1 MKSTA
6 RITRRFA
13 GLALLALTA
22 LLPASLVAQAFIF
35 NAPSGAWSDSGN
47 WDHRDLLGNFPDRY
61 YSYYAAGD
69 VPDLA
74 DDAYI
79 IGGRTAT
86 LGTGTSGSAYR
97 VYIGEGPNFTSPQ
110 SSGTL
115 NITGGDLTSSNGYIQ
130 YGGTVNVSAGTWFVS
145 DNTPQSLLHIYNGAL
160 NLTGT
165 GVVQVG
171 LNSVGTLSME
181 PSSGTAV
188 LNIGTGGTAGTLAAA
203 RIVGNGNAVVNFNH
217 TGDVTFDTR
226 LTGLLSVTKSGV
238 GTTVLT
244 GANTY
249 AGESGNTYSGGTII
263 NEGTLV
269 AGGGFSGTKSSL
281 GTGTVTVND
290 GGTLA
295 GNDHITGHTTITEG
309 GHLAPDAGGVF
320 RFDAGLTL
328 EDGAIL
334 DLSLGSGPPFSI
346 LVNGGVFNAAGIITV
361 NLTDSGDFAA
371 GTPYT
376 LIDFNGA
383 ITVNNTATFQ
393 LGTQIAGFTTVLS
406 FDGNSL
412 VATATVAP
420 AVPEPSTY
428 AALAGLGALAFAF
441 TRRRR

>member
-1 MKSTA
+1 MNSTF
-6 RITRRFA
+6 RLTRRLSGF
-13 GLALLALTA
+13 ALLAVTA
-22 LLPASLVAQAFIF
+22 LLPASLVAQAHFF

-47 WDHRDLLGNFPDRY
+47 WDYRNLLGNFPDLY
-61 YSYYAAGD
+61 YSYYAAGEA
-69 VPDLA
+69 PDSS

-79 IGGRTAT
+79 ISGRTAT

-97 VYIGEGPNFTSPQ
+97 VYIGESASFSSPQ

-115 NITGGDLTSSNGYIQ
+115 NITGGNLTSSNGYIQ
-130 YGGTVNVSAGTWFVS
+130 YGGTVNVSAGSWFV
-145 DNTPQSLLHIYNGAL
+145 DDGTPQSLLHVYQGTL
-160 NLTGT
+160 NLTGS

-171 LNSVGTLSME
+171 FNSVGTLYMD

-188 LNIGTGGTAGTLAAA
+188 VNIGTGGTAGTLNAV
-203 RIVGNGNAVVNFNH
+203 RVTGNSNAVVNFNH

-226 LTGLLSVTKSGV
+226 LTGQLSVTKSGA

-244 GANTY
+244 GTNITD
-249 AGESGNTYSGGTII
+249 GQSGNTYSGGTTI
-263 NEGTLV
+263 NAGTLV
-269 AGGGFSGTKSSL
+269 AGGGFSTNISSL
-281 GTGTVTVND
+281 GTGAVTVND

-295 GNDHITGHTTITEG
+295 GNDHITGHVTITEG
-309 GHLAPDAGGVF
+309 GHLAPDAGGFF

-328 EDGAIL
+328 EDGAVL

-346 LVNGGVFNAAGIITV
+346 LVDGGAFNTTGIITV

-383 ITVNNTATFQ
+383 LTVNNTATFQ
-393 LGTQIAGFTTVLS
+393 LDQQIDGFTTVLS
-406 FDGNSL
+406 FDGNAL
-412 VATATVAP
+412 VATSTVA
-420 AVPEPSTY
+420 AVLPEPSTY
-428 AALAGLGALAFAF
+428 AALAGFAALVIAF